1 MALERCLIRAGINE
15 REEPMSRKDVE
26 WLVAETR
33 RLEAIGVVL
42 GMLGLT
48 GLAPAMPGR
57 HGGRRKKAGRKKT
70 YSNEAAKKRE
80 YRKRKKG
87 RLQNVTVSTFCRN
100 LLPL

>member
-1 MALERCLIRAGINE
+1 
-15 REEPMSRKDVE
+15 MSRNDVE
-26 WLVAETR
+26 WIVAETR

-48 GLAPAMPGR
+48 DSAPAGPTPNDTVVAKSAR
-57 HGGRRKKAGRKKT
+57 HGGRRKNAGRKKT

-87 RLQNVTVSTFCRN
+87 RL
-100 LLPL
+100 